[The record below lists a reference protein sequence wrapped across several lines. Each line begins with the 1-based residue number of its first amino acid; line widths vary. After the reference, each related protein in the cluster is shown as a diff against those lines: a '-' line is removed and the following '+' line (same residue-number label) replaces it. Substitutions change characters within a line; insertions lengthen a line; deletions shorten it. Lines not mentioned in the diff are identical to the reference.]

1 MRDVLKSLESTP
13 PPPAQTTTDDI
24 IGRARRA
31 RAWQSVALG
40 SGVAAVLAVAVAVGV
55 TTLGGPGGAGPG
67 GVPAAGQPTPQSSFS
82 PPPAER
88 IDPPL
93 PVKKVSFSTDLGA
106 YRVGAFRIGPAAKIT
121 DGYVELP
128 VYHDGITLGE
138 GSTYPLAVATIT
150 VYDKDVYDTS
160 TFGGAGNATL
170 IIGDHYPM
178 TVGGREA
185 LGRDWTYI
193 SPVDE
198 SKKRVM
204 AALAWQYDDGAWATL
219 LPNYGGP
226 DLPRDQ
232 AAQIAAGLTTAG
244 KQDLRVP
251 YRFGYL
257 PDGWQAVAVRQTP
270 ADTSEFVSEVFLHKG
285 PVADPATRID
295 EVLPGHLQIT
305 VLKGLD
311 PGKADYTD
319 KEGVHCTP
327 GRESCAVVHDDYR
340 IGLHGNGSTLSD
352 AEIKKI
358 AEGLQL
364 RDLADQSKWAK
375 VDF

>member
-1 MRDVLKSLESTP
+1 MKSLESTP

-55 TTLGGPGGAGPG
+55 TTLDRPGGGGPG
-67 GVPAAGQPTPQSSFS
+67 VSAAGRPTPQSSFS

-93 PVKKVSFSTDLGA
+93 PVKKVGFSTDLGP
-106 YRVGAFRIGPAAKIT
+106 YRVGALRIGPADKIT

-128 VYHDGITLGE
+128 VYHDGITLGG

-160 TFGGAGNATL
+160 TFGGAGDATL
-170 IIGDHYPM
+170 TIGDQYPM
-178 TVGGREA
+178 TVDGREA
-185 LGRDWTYI
+185 LGRDWTYT
-193 SPVDE
+193 SPVDK
-198 SKKRVM
+198 SKKHVVT
-204 AALAWQYDDGAWATL
+204 ALAWQYDEGAWATL

-226 DLPRDQ
+226 DLSREQ

-244 KQDLRVP
+244 KQDLKVP
-251 YRFGYL
+251 YTFGYL
-257 PDGWQAVAVRQTP
+257 PGGWQAVSVRQTP
-270 ADTSEFVSEVFLHKG
+270 ADTSEIVSDVFLHQG

-295 EVLPGHLQIT
+295 EVLPGHLQIS
-305 VLKGLD
+305 VSKGLD
-311 PGKADYTD
+311 PGKADFTD

-327 GRESCAVVHDDYR
+327 GRESCAVIHGDYR
-340 IGLHGNGSTLSD
+340 IGLHGNGSHLSD

-358 AEGLQL
+358 AEGLRL